1 MCLHVCMHVCMYV
14 CVYVCKCIYIYIDV
28 YLLMCQCICM
38 CVCMCICICLYMY
51 VYIAI
56 YIYLYIYTH
65 YLFMFVYTYVYLHI
79 HIHIFT
85 IIYIYIYIYVFV
97 VVYIKSV
104 LSWVFTDKRWNM
116 WKAKVFWVNICCTLF
131 SHISLITPPTCPCF
145 ITVSSRTGLDLRTC
159 SKWSCTKHA
168 WTRYGDHVTRC
179 DMVKALKHLAKRYET
194 LNSLMAKHCKKWQ
207 DVAKHC
213 QIPCRSVKLHFTWT
227 NI

>member
-1 MCLHVCMHVCMYV
+1 M
-14 CVYVCKCIYIYIDV
+14 YVCKCIYICICWCVNVHACVSVCV
-28 YLLMCQCICM
+28 YVYVCICM
-38 CVCMCICICLYMY
+38 CTLL
-51 VYIAI
+51 
-56 YIYLYIYTH
+56 YIYLYVYIYIHT
-65 YLFMFVYTYVYLHI
+65 LFIYVCIYICIFTYTYTYIYNYLH
-79 HIHIFT
+79 
-85 IIYIYIYIYVFV
+85 IYIYVFV
-97 VVYIKSV
+97 FVYIKSV

-116 WKAKVFWVNICCTLF
+116 GKAKVFWVNICCTLF

-179 DMVKALKHLAKRYET
+179 DMVKALKHLAKRYEI

-207 DVAKHC
+207 DVAKQC

>member
-1 MCLHVCMHVCMYV
+1 MYMHVCLYVYMYMSVYV
-14 CVYVCKCIYIYIDV
+14 CVHCYIYIFV
-28 YLLMCQCICM
+28 YIYIHTIYL
-38 CVCMCICICLYMY
+38 CLYIHMY
-51 VYIAI
+51 
-56 YIYLYIYTH
+56 
-65 YLFMFVYTYVYLHI
+65 
-79 HIHIFT
+79 
-85 IIYIYIYIYVFV
+85 IYIYIYIYLQLFTYIYIYVFV
-97 VVYIKSV
+97 FVYIKSV

-116 WKAKVFWVNICCTLF
+116 GKAKVFWVNICCTLF

-207 DVAKHC
+207 DVAKQC